1 MAWQQPIHEAAARGD
16 MAEVERLVEEEDGSR
31 LNAQDRGG
39 MTPLMWAAEG
49 EQDAVV
55 ERLLALGADVGLRDC
70 EGQTAA
76 HFACDGDHAS
86 TLALLLD
93 HGAPINACSCDGAT
107 LLMWAAFYGATECV
121 TLLLARGG
129 DALELDA
136 RDQYGT
142 TALHRAPQ
150 GGKAE
155 IVRLLLQAGAD
166 PTIRN
171 NYGRTPLDVARRM
184 GYQSCILFLEPA
196 IAPQY
201 ARSLLKARA
210 LLDAALAVSKAR
222 NDAADKGEP
231 PAVQQQEKALAAA
244 PAYLKGRV
252 AEGRALPAVLVQ
264 AVGEDQEQ
272 ERLLACLKYALGLE
286 GGGGWH
292 EGEGPAPQEG
302 MVKEVFVEL
311 CELLVP
317 TWDRA
322 RV

>member
-1 MAWQQPIHEAAARGD
+1 
-16 MAEVERLVEEEDGSR
+16 VE
-31 LNAQDRGG
+31 
-39 MTPLMWAAEG
+39 
-49 EQDAVV
+49 
-55 ERLLALGADVGLRDC
+55 
-70 EGQTAA
+70 
-76 HFACDGDHAS
+76 
-86 TLALLLD
+86 
-93 HGAPINACSCDGAT
+93 
-107 LLMWAAFYGATECV
+107 
-121 TLLLARGG
+121 LLLARGG

-136 RDQYGT
+136 RDQLGF
-142 TALHRAPQ
+142 TALHLAAQ
-150 GGKAE
+150 GGRAE
-155 IVRLLLQAGAD
+155 AIRLLLQAGAD
-166 PTIRN
+166 PSIRN
-171 NYGRTPLDVARRM
+171 NNGRTPLDVARYHGR
-184 GYQSCILFLEPA
+184 QPCILLLEAA

-231 PAVQQQEKALAAA
+231 PAVQQQEKALAIA

-252 AEGRALPAVLVQ
+252 AEGRALPAVLVEE
-264 AVGEDQEQ
+264 AADAANEK
-272 ERLLACLKYALGLE
+272 LLACLKYALGLE

-317 TWDRA
+317 KWDRA